1 MFSPDELLNSG
12 NSYVSYWGFDHT
24 GKKVSGATDINNYF
38 NEYDE
43 NGNFRRFVGAFQ
55 PIYMAGY
62 IMDKFAFKDIVF
74 NVGVR
79 VDVFDAN
86 QPVLKDPY
94 LFYTAKTV
102 QEARALAENDPNQYS
117 WVDLPE
123 GMGDDYV
130 VYVNDVNFFIGKGF
144 K

>member
-12 NSYVSYWGFDHT
+12 NSFVSYWGYDHT
-24 GKKVSGATDINNYF
+24 GKKVKGITDINEYF

-62 IMDKFAFKDIVF
+62 IMDKFAFNDIVF

-94 LFYTAKTV
+94 LFFNARTV
-102 QEARALAENDPNQYS
+102 AEAEALKASDPTQYE
-117 WVDLPE
+117 WVNLPE
-123 GMGDDYV
+123 SMGDDYV
-130 VYVNDVNFFIGKGF
+130 VYVDDVLVLYVLVDD
-144 K
+144 